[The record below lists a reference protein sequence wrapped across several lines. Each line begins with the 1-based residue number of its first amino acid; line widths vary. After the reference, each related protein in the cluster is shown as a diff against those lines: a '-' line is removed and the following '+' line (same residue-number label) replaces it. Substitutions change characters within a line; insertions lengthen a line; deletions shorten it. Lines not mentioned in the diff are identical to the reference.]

1 MAGKAK
7 EEGIVNLERLS
18 NQLNQISEPDK
29 KAASEA
35 KQRWD
40 SVAKPLGSLGLLE
53 DALIRIAALTGSAD
67 IDLSVRR
74 LYLMCADN
82 GVVAQNVTQTGSE
95 VTARMADSFAAG
107 KSSACRMAKVANCQI
122 EAVDLG
128 ILNYPGNP
136 GVRNCRIAN
145 GTADIT
151 QKPAMTKAELYRCIE
166 TGIGL
171 AKCAKEDG
179 VKLLVTGE
187 MGIGNTT
194 TSSAVASVLLGC
206 DPLLVTGRG
215 AGLSDSGLSRKLEAI
230 KKAIKLHHPDPEDP
244 LSVLS
249 MLGGFDIAGMVGL
262 YLGGALY
269 QVPVLIDGVI
279 SAVAALLAVKICPA
293 SKKAMLATH
302 VSAEPAGCMILD
314 AIGLEPMI
322 TAGMRLGEGTGALC
336 AIPMLDMACSVYQ
349 GSTFGELSIEAYEEQ
364 GSQL

>member
-1 MAGKAK
+1 
-7 EEGIVNLERLS
+7 
-18 NQLNQISEPDK
+18 
-29 KAASEA
+29 
-35 KQRWD
+35 
-40 SVAKPLGSLGLLE
+40 
-53 DALIRIAALTGSAD
+53 
-67 IDLSVRR
+67 
-74 LYLMCADN
+74 
-82 GVVAQNVTQTGSE
+82 
-95 VTARMADSFAAG
+95 
-107 KSSACRMAKVANCQI
+107 
-122 EAVDLG
+122 
-128 ILNYPGNP
+128 
-136 GVRNCRIAN
+136 
-145 GTADIT
+145 
-151 QKPAMTKAELYRCIE
+151 
-166 TGIGL
+166 
-171 AKCAKEDG
+171 
-179 VKLLVTGE
+179 

-215 AGLSDSGLSRKLEAI
+215 AGLSDSGLARKLEAI

-322 TAGMRLGEGTGALC
+322 TASMRLGEGTGALC

>member
-1 MAGKAK
+1 M
-7 EEGIVNLERLS
+7 NLERLS

-107 KSSACRMAKVANCQI
+107 KSSACRMAKVANCQV

-215 AGLSDSGLSRKLEAI
+215 AGLSD
-230 KKAIKLHHPDPEDP
+230 
-244 LSVLS
+244 SVLS

>member
-1 MAGKAK
+1 M
-7 EEGIVNLERLS
+7 
-18 NQLNQISEPDK
+18 
-29 KAASEA
+29 
-35 KQRWD
+35 
-40 SVAKPLGSLGLLE
+40 
-53 DALIRIAALTGSAD
+53 
-67 IDLSVRR
+67 
-74 LYLMCADN
+74 
-82 GVVAQNVTQTGSE
+82 
-95 VTARMADSFAAG
+95 
-107 KSSACRMAKVANCQI
+107 
-122 EAVDLG
+122 
-128 ILNYPGNP
+128 
-136 GVRNCRIAN
+136 
-145 GTADIT
+145 
-151 QKPAMTKAELYRCIE
+151 
-166 TGIGL
+166 
-171 AKCAKEDG
+171 
-179 VKLLVTGE
+179 
-187 MGIGNTT
+187 
-194 TSSAVASVLLGC
+194 
-206 DPLLVTGRG
+206 TGRG

-364 GSQL
+364 DSQL

>member
-1 MAGKAK
+1 M
-7 EEGIVNLERLS
+7 VF
-18 NQLNQISEPDK
+18 
-29 KAASEA
+29 
-35 KQRWD
+35 
-40 SVAKPLGSLGLLE
+40 
-53 DALIRIAALTGSAD
+53 
-67 IDLSVRR
+67 
-74 LYLMCADN
+74 CADN
-82 GVVAQNVTQTGSE
+82 GVVAEGVTQTGSE
-95 VTARMADSFAAG
+95 VTAVVTENIARGIASVNRMASVAG
-107 KSSACRMAKVANCQI
+107 ADVIPIDVGVKGRLQ
-122 EAVDLG
+122 ETG
-128 ILNYPGNP
+128 I
-136 GVRNCRIAN
+136 RNCRIAD
-145 GTADIT
+145 GTANLLHE
-151 QKPAMTKAELYRCIE
+151 PAMTMEQTLEAIH
-166 TGIGL
+166 TGIAL
-171 AKCAKEDG
+171 AGELKDSG
-179 VKLLVTGE
+179 YDLLAVGE

-269 QVPVLIDGVI
+269 QVPVLVDGVI

>member
-1 MAGKAK
+1 MAINSRK
-7 EEGIVNLERLS
+7 
-18 NQLNQISEPDK
+18 
-29 KAASEA
+29 
-35 KQRWD
+35 
-40 SVAKPLGSLGLLE
+40 VAMVGCGFV
-53 DALIRIAALTGSAD
+53 GSASAFALMQSKLFSEMVLIDADQNRAEGEALD
-67 IDLSVRR
+67 ISH
-74 LYLMCADN
+74 
-82 GVVAQNVTQTGSE
+82 G
-95 VTARMADSFAAG
+95 MAFASPMKIYAG
-107 KSSACRMAKVANCQI
+107 TYDDVS
-122 EAVDLG
+122 
-128 ILNYPGNP
+128 
-136 GVRNCRIAN
+136 VRNCRIAN

-171 AKCAKEDG
+171 AKCAKEDR

>member
-1 MAGKAK
+1 M
-7 EEGIVNLERLS
+7 
-18 NQLNQISEPDK
+18 
-29 KAASEA
+29 
-35 KQRWD
+35 
-40 SVAKPLGSLGLLE
+40 
-53 DALIRIAALTGSAD
+53 
-67 IDLSVRR
+67 
-74 LYLMCADN
+74 
-82 GVVAQNVTQTGSE
+82 
-95 VTARMADSFAAG
+95 
-107 KSSACRMAKVANCQI
+107 
-122 EAVDLG
+122 
-128 ILNYPGNP
+128 
-136 GVRNCRIAN
+136 
-145 GTADIT
+145 
-151 QKPAMTKAELYRCIE
+151 
-166 TGIGL
+166 
-171 AKCAKEDG
+171 
-179 VKLLVTGE
+179 TGE

-349 GSTFGELSIEAYEEQ
+349 GSTFGELSIEAYEERAASCKEAENGKEEGYADIDCGRKREWKERFCGKLRD
-364 GSQL
+364 GSRRKPYLHRNDAADGQR

>member
-1 MAGKAK
+1 M
-7 EEGIVNLERLS
+7 
-18 NQLNQISEPDK
+18 
-29 KAASEA
+29 
-35 KQRWD
+35 
-40 SVAKPLGSLGLLE
+40 
-53 DALIRIAALTGSAD
+53 
-67 IDLSVRR
+67 
-74 LYLMCADN
+74 
-82 GVVAQNVTQTGSE
+82 
-95 VTARMADSFAAG
+95 
-107 KSSACRMAKVANCQI
+107 
-122 EAVDLG
+122 
-128 ILNYPGNP
+128 
-136 GVRNCRIAN
+136 
-145 GTADIT
+145 
-151 QKPAMTKAELYRCIE
+151 
-166 TGIGL
+166 
-171 AKCAKEDG
+171 
-179 VKLLVTGE
+179 
-187 MGIGNTT
+187 
-194 TSSAVASVLLGC
+194 
-206 DPLLVTGRG
+206 TGRG

-314 AIGLEPMI
+314 EIGLEPMI

-364 GSQL
+364 GSQP